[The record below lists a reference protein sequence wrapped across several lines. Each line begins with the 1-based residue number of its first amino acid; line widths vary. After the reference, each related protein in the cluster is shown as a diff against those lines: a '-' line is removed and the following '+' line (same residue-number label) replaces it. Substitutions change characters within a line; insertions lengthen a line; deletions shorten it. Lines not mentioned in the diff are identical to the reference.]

1 MKGDLERIS
10 ISDLAAF
17 IEIARHGSMRAAALE
32 LGLSASALSH
42 ALKRLEDRLGVR
54 LVNRTTRALSITVE
68 GRELERYAA
77 TGLDTIGEGLAAI
90 RARKQSE
97 IQMLK
102 ISLSHD
108 AARLLLWPVLWS
120 FQQRWP
126 NVHLDLV
133 IEERLVDL
141 VAEGFDGGIRYGDRV
156 PEGMVGLE
164 LTHPLKWVVV
174 AAPSYLQHAGRPE
187 NPSDLRRHVCIENR
201 IGDGSI
207 YRWELGDGDRMVKVI
222 PSGMLRVSS
231 TDSLLAAT
239 LQGLG
244 LAYCLELRVQDE
256 ISSGALEVVMPDWAS
271 MGAPFMLYYPTRRQS
286 LPGLKGLAEVIRTQM
301 IDAC

>member
-1 MKGDLERIS
+1 MFGPNS
-10 ISDLAAF
+10 QP
-17 IEIARHGSMRAAALE
+17 AAALE

-156 PEGMVGLE
+156 PEGWLVWSLHIRLSG
-164 LTHPLKWVVV
+164 W
-174 AAPSYLQHAGRPE
+174 SWQRPAIC
-187 NPSDLRRHVCIENR
+187 NMLGDLRIQAICGGMFVLRTESATAQ
-201 IGDGSI
+201 SI
-207 YRWELGDGDRMVKVI
+207 AGNLATVI
-222 PSGMLRVSS
+222 VWSR
-231 TDSLLAAT
+231 
-239 LQGLG
+239 
-244 LAYCLELRVQDE
+244 
-256 ISSGALEVVMPDWAS
+256 
-271 MGAPFMLYYPTRRQS
+271 
-286 LPGLKGLAEVIRTQM
+286 
-301 IDAC
+301 